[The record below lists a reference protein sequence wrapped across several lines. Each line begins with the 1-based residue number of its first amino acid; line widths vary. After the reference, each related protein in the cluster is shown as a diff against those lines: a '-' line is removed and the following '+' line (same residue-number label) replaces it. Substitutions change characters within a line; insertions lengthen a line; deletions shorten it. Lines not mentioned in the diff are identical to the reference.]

1 MKHHDDSFGSYKD
14 KQLILDIAGDEIY
27 LNPGEYFVGDAR
39 FKVRT
44 LLGSCV
50 STVIWHAQ
58 LQHGAMSH
66 CILSTRQVGSALQL
80 DGSYVDEVLELMV
93 RQLQQLGVPLHECVA
108 KVFGGG
114 NMFPEQQ
121 ILDKLNVG
129 KKNGEAA
136 KALLQKYALPVV
148 AEDLFGVGHRELT
161 FSVKSGEVWVRH
173 VNSC

>member
-1 MKHHDDSFGSYKD
+1 MNLHDDGFSSYKN
-14 KQLILDIAGDEIY
+14 KQLVLDIAGDEIY

-50 STVIWHAQ
+50 SMVIWHAQ
-58 LQHGAMSH
+58 LQYGAMSH
-66 CILSTRQVGSALQL
+66 CILSRRQVGSALQL

-93 RQLQQLGVPLHECVA
+93 RQLQKLGVPLHECVA

-121 ILDKLNVG
+121 ILDQLNVG

-136 KALLQKYALPVV
+136 KALLQKYGLPIIS
-148 AEDLFGVGHRELT
+148 EDLFSEGHRELI
-161 FSVKSGEVWVRH
+161 FDVKSGEVWVRH
-173 VNSC
+173 VNNC